1 MIMCK
6 DTNEEAAIKEP
17 PPHLKFQR
25 YQFANL
31 SGRFRKRSYRS
42 SLGVTVPK
50 KVEDCHVAIRKMAQ
64 KLYMPNGSVDAVDLV
79 QIGEMVFCEQ
89 VSRLGSSIIKRPE
102 VALRI
107 LMEKIQWAMFHAID
121 QHLVSLPSQSNAS
134 TGEQGDDDFA
144 AFKTQLFEAG
154 TPAGKLQMGSTIAN
168 ETLEDAEQD
177 ADLDIAPCEIGRAHV

>member
-1 MIMCK
+1 
-6 DTNEEAAIKEP
+6 
-17 PPHLKFQR
+17 
-25 YQFANL
+25 
-31 SGRFRKRSYRS
+31 
-42 SLGVTVPK
+42 
-50 KVEDCHVAIRKMAQ
+50 MAQ

-79 QIGEMVFCEQ
+79 QIGEMVFCEH

-121 QHLVSLPSQSNAS
+121 QHLVSPPSQSNAS

-144 AFKTQLFEAG
+144 AFNTQMFEAG
-154 TPAGKLQMGSTIAN
+154 IPSRKLQRGSTIAN

-177 ADLDIAPCEIGRAHV
+177 ADLDIAPCACARHLPVEIANDSHKQSNMPSKKHDSCVEHSEMADCSVAR